1 MKLLRV
7 GDKGKEIPAI
17 VDGENNYRDLSSL
30 ADDLKPSTLNFEI
43 FKKIKDSDISKL
55 PIISKDQRIG
65 SCVNKP
71 GKFIAIGLNYSDHA
85 KETGAKTPTE
95 PIVFMKATSS
105 ICGPNDEIEIP
116 KGSNKLDWE
125 VELAFVVGKYT
136 KNISEKDAPD
146 HILGYC
152 IVNDVSEREWQ
163 IEKLGQWVKG
173 KSGDTFGPTGPYLV
187 TKEAINDINNLNLTT
202 EVNGKKMQSG
212 NTKNMIFNTNFIL
225 SYLSKFMSL
234 QPGDLVTTG
243 TPAGVGMGMSPQ
255 VFLKTGD
262 NIKIAIDNLGTQTSK
277 IVSK

>member
-1 MKLLRV
+1 MDERT
-7 GDKGKEIPAI
+7 G
-17 VDGENNYRDLSSL
+17 
-30 ADDLKPSTLNFEI
+30 LKI
-43 FKKIKDSDISKL
+43 
-55 PIISKDQRIG
+55 
-65 SCVNKP
+65 
-71 GKFIAIGLNYSDHA
+71 
-85 KETGAKTPTE
+85 PTE
-95 PIVFMKATSS
+95 PIVFMKTSSS
-105 ICGPNDEIEIP
+105 ICGPNDDIEIP
-116 KGSNKLDWE
+116 KGSTKLDWE
-125 VELAFVVGKYT
+125 VELAFIVGKDT

-187 TKEAINDINNLNLTT
+187 TKEAIDDINNLNLTT
-202 EVNGKKMQSG
+202 EINGKKMQSG
-212 NTKNMIFNTNFIL
+212 NTKHMIFNTNFIL

-243 TPAGVGMGMSPQ
+243 TPAGVGMGMNPQ

-262 NIKIAIDNLGTQTSK
+262 NIKIAIDSLGTQTSK

>member
-7 GDKGKEIPAI
+7 GEKGKEKPAI
-17 VDGENNYRDLSSL
+17 LDINNVTRDLSS
-30 ADDLKPSTLNFEI
+30 I
-43 FKKIKDSDISKL
+43 IKDFNPENLKIDTISKL
-55 PIISKDQRIG
+55 KNLNLETLPEIKNSERIG
-65 SCVNKP
+65 PCINKP
-71 GKFIAIGLNYSDHA
+71 GKFVAIGLNYSDHA
-85 KETGAKTPTE
+85 KETGLKTPTE

-105 ICGPNDEIEIP
+105 ISGPNDDIEMP
-116 KGSNKLDWE
+116 RNSSKLDWE
-125 VELAFVVGKYT
+125 VELAIVIGKET
-136 KNISEKDAPD
+136 KNISEKEASD

-187 TKEAINDINNLNLTT
+187 TQDEIPDINNLNLIL
-202 EVNGKKMQSG
+202 ELNGKKMQSG
-212 NTKNMIFNTNFIL
+212 NTKNMIFNTNFLI

-255 VFLKTGD
+255 VFLKAGD
-262 NIKIAIDNLGTQTSK
+262 NVKLTIDCLGEQTSK
-277 IVSK
+277 VVSI

>member
-1 MKLLRV
+1 MKFLRI
-7 GDKGKEIPAI
+7 GTKGKEKPAALDKNAKI
-17 VDGENNYRDLSSL
+17 RDLSSHIT
-30 ADDLKPSTLNFEI
+30 DFDPENLNFETI
-43 FKKIKDSDISKL
+43 NKLSKINLETL
-55 PIISKDQRIG
+55 PELSPSERIG
-65 SCVNKP
+65 PCIFKP
-71 GKFIAIGLNYSDHA
+71 GKFVAIGLNYSDHA

-95 PIVFMKATSS
+95 PIVFMKASSS

-125 VELAFVVGKYT
+125 VELAFVVGKDT

-243 TPAGVGMGMSPQ
+243 TPAGVGMGMNPQ
-255 VFLKTGD
+255 VFLKPGD

-277 IVSK
+277 IILK

>member
-1 MKLLRV
+1 MKFLRL
-7 GDKGKEIPAI
+7 GKKDKERPAI
-17 VDGENNYRDLSSL
+17 IDKQNNFRDLSSIIE
-30 ADDLKPSTLNFEI
+30 DFKPETLNFKTI
-43 FKKIKDSDISKL
+43 QKIQNLDLSKL
-55 PIISKDQRIG
+55 PIISKDERIG
-65 SCVNKP
+65 SCIKNP

-125 VELAFVVGKYT
+125 VELAFVVGKDT
-136 KNISEKDAPD
+136 KNISEKDAPN

-187 TKEAINDINNLNLTT
+187 TKDEISDINNLNLTT

-243 TPAGVGMGMSPQ
+243 TPAGVGMGMNPQ
-255 VFLKTGD
+255 VFLKSGD
-262 NIKIAIDNLGTQTSK
+262 NIKIAIDNLGTQNSK
-277 IVSK
+277 VVSK

>member
-7 GDKGKEIPAI
+7 GDSGKEIPAI
-17 VDGENNYRDLSSL
+17 VDNENNYRDLSSL
-30 ADDLKPSTLNFEI
+30 VDDLKPSTLNFEI
-43 FKKIKDSDISKL
+43 LKKIKDSDISKL
-55 PIISKDQRIG
+55 PIVSKDQRIG

-95 PIVFMKATSS
+95 PIVFMKASSS

-125 VELAFVVGKYT
+125 VELAFVVGKDT

-173 KSGDTFGPTGPYLV
+173 KSGDTFGPTGPYLA
-187 TKEAINDINNLNLTT
+187 TKEEIDDINNLNLTT

-243 TPAGVGMGMSPQ
+243 TPAGVGMGMNPQ
-255 VFLKTGD
+255 VFLKPGD